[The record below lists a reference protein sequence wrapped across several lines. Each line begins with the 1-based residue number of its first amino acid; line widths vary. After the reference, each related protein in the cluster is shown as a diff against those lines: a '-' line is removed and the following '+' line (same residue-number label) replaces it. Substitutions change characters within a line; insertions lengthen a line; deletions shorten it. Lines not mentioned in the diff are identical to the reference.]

1 MATLSSAGIGSGLDV
16 SSIVDKLVSIERAPI
31 DSLQT
36 KATAIQTKLSS
47 FGLLSSYT
55 TNLGDIAARLAG
67 PDFWTQTSAASADA
81 TTVGVSAT
89 PGAAAGTYSVAV
101 TQLAQAQALA
111 SKPFLTAAASVGT
124 GTLHIELGGWN
135 DAGTAFT
142 ADASKTAVDI
152 AIGAGED
159 SLDAIRTKINA
170 AGAGVTASIVT
181 DSGGARLVLRSNATG
196 SAGAVRISAVDDD
209 GNATDANGLSALAY
223 DPAGAGSGLT
233 QTQRAQDARATV
245 NGLAVGSASNTLAG
259 VVEGVTLTLGK
270 VSSAAV
276 DVTVALDTA
285 AQRTAVKA
293 FAQAFSDINGY
304 IAGQTK
310 YDPVTKKA
318 AALQGDRATLSL
330 QSTLRNLLQGAS
342 STGGSFSRLSDIG
355 IEAQLDGSFT
365 VNDSKLS
372 AALAKP
378 AELARLFA
386 ATPAAGAT
394 VAPSSQGYAVRAKA
408 LAAQLSGSDG
418 LITSTAKGLRDSI
431 ARNTAA
437 QQTLETRVAQTRA
450 RLTKQYSSLDTTISQ
465 ISASNSQLTQSLAS
479 LTSLMTS
486 IANNSR

>member
-16 SSIVDKLVSIERAPI
+16 SSLVDKLVAIERAPI
-31 DSLQT
+31 DSLQNKT
-36 KATAIQTKLSS
+36 AAIQTKLSS
-47 FGLLSSYT
+47 FGLLSSYLS
-55 TNLGDIAARLAG
+55 NLGDIASRLAA
-67 PDFWTQTSAASADA
+67 PDFWTQTTAASADA
-81 TTVGVSAT
+81 ATVGASAT
-89 PGAAAGTYSVAV
+89 AGAAAGTYSVAV

-111 SKPFLTAAASVGT
+111 SKPYPSSAASVGT
-124 GTLHIELGGWN
+124 GSLHIELGSWN
-135 DAGTAFT
+135 DAGSAFT
-142 ADASKTAVDI
+142 ADAAKPAVDI
-152 AIGAGED
+152 VIGPGDD
-159 SLDAIRTKINA
+159 SLEAIRSKINA

-196 SAGAVRISAVDDD
+196 SSGAVRITATDDD
-209 GNATDANGLSALAY
+209 GNTADAGGLSALSY
-223 DPAGAGSGLT
+223 DPAVASSGLA

-259 VVEGVTLTLGK
+259 VVEGVTLTLGR
-270 VSSAAV
+270 VSSAPV

-293 FAQAFSDINGY
+293 FVQAFGDINGY

-330 QSTLRNLLQGAS
+330 QGTLRNLLQGANS
-342 STGGSFSRLSDIG
+342 ASGSYSRLSDIG
-355 IEAQLDGSFT
+355 IEAQKDGSYA
-365 VNDSKLS
+365 VNDARLT

-386 ATPAAGAT
+386 ARPADAAAS
-394 VAPSSQGYAVRAKA
+394 VSSQGYAVRAKA
-408 LAAQLSGSDG
+408 LAVQVSGNDG
-418 LITSTAKGLRDSI
+418 LVTSAARGLRDSI

-437 QQTLETRVAQTRA
+437 QQTLETRVAQTKA
-450 RLTKQYSSLDTTISQ
+450 RLTRQYSSLDTTISQ
-465 ISASNSQLTQSLAS
+465 ISASNSQLTQSLSS